1 MMPEAHQDAMMILA
15 GAIGLLILVI
25 VGVVVLG
32 QARRSRER
40 TAAKTSAPTNL
51 PERVETGPDLIP
63 RESIP
68 RDQEPVATPSAPAR
82 AAAGATSV
90 ATAPPLPAPEKDV
103 DLKQALAKT
112 GENFF
117 GRLRGLFRGG
127 EVTPALEDVEEIL
140 YTSDLGPKA
149 VRRLMDALEE
159 RLSRKELKDAE
170 KVREILRE
178 RMLEIFEDV
187 GAIQERAPDDL
198 SSLKVAASGPS
209 VYMIVGVNGA
219 GKTTSI
225 GKLAARFAS
234 EGKRV
239 LVAAGDTFR
248 AAAGAQL
255 KVWSD
260 RAQVEIFS
268 PEGVTDPGA
277 VAFDAVAKGRAQ
289 NLDVVLIDT
298 AGRLHSQAPLMDEL
312 RKVHRVIAKQD
323 AALPHEIL
331 IVLDANM
338 GQNALIQAQEFHKA
352 LGLTGAILTKMDGTA
367 KGGVA
372 VGLVEELGIPV
383 KMIGVGERIQDLR
396 AFSPREFV
404 DSILG

>member
-1 MMPEAHQDAMMILA
+1 MMPEAHQNAMLLL
-15 GAIGLLILVI
+15 GAVIGLFIVILMTTL
-25 VGVVVLG
+25 VLS
-32 QARRSRER
+32 QRRRNRSVTPPSPRAEGEPSVAASEVP
-40 TAAKTSAPTNL
+40 TAEAAPEL
-51 PERVETGPDLIP
+51 KSESKPEPE
-63 RESIP
+63 
-68 RDQEPVATPSAPAR
+68 VATE
-82 AAAGATSV
+82 
-90 ATAPPLPAPEKDV
+90 PEV
-103 DLKQALAKT
+103 DLRRALAKT

-117 GRLRGLFRGG
+117 GRLKGLFRAG
-127 EVTPALEDVEEIL
+127 EPTPAIEDIEEVL

-149 VRRLMDALEE
+149 VRRLMDVIED
-159 RLSRKELKDAE
+159 RLGRRELQDIDKI
-170 KVREILRE
+170 REALRE
-178 RMLEIFEDV
+178 RMMEIFETV
-187 GAIQERAPDDL
+187 GEQSPMDEDGLPPFKRATE
-198 SSLKVAASGPS
+198 GPS

-225 GKLAARFAS
+225 GKLAARFAAK
-234 EGKRV
+234 GQRV

-289 NLDVVLIDT
+289 GYDVVLIDT

-312 RKVHRVIAKQD
+312 KKVHRVIQKQD
-323 AALPHEIL
+323 ATLPHEVL

-338 GQNALIQAQEFHKA
+338 GQNALVQAQEFNKV

-372 VGLVEELGIPV
+372 LGLVEELGIPV
-383 KMIGVGERIQDLR
+383 KMIGVGERIKDLR
-396 AFSPREFV
+396 SFSPREFV
-404 DSILG
+404 DSLLNA